1 MVLPVGKP
9 AFVQA
14 QGWQW
19 KFDPSL
25 TNHECFDGAGL
36 LAKVQARV
44 DDIHGEASM
53 LADVN

>member
-19 KFDPSL
+19 EFDPSL